1 MMAFHDGILYCANQ
15 KNIYLL
21 DVKHSLKP
29 GESKKVEL
37 DTAKQVR
44 VITPGCNI
52 QAVFNYGRG
61 VIVAMETD
69 DC

>member
-1 MMAFHDGILYCANQ
+1 
-15 KNIYLL
+15 
-21 DVKHSLKP
+21 
-29 GESKKVEL
+29 VEL

-44 VITPGCNI
+44 VITPGCSI
-52 QAVFNYGRG
+52 QAVFNYGKG